1 MKFVVENEP
10 VPRAP
15 VAVYSVVPK
24 VISAQVLASVPSALR
39 LRNGVD
45 AKKGTPKVQTIAS
58 KEPKRVRRVFFTP
71 SLYQEK
77 EAKTLKIKSGSFGS

>member
-1 MKFVVENEP
+1 LVVVKEEVEGP
-10 VPRAP
+10 
-15 VAVYSVVPK
+15 AVEEYSAVPK

-45 AKKGTPKVQTIAS
+45 AKKRTPKVQTIAS